1 VAGRARRWLGA
12 GLVIALPVAVG
23 ALGTI
28 WTVDAI
34 PTWYRALEKPAWNPP
49 DGLFGP
55 VWTGLYLTM
64 GVALWQVVRVW
75 RRPGAALAIV
85 LFAIQLTLNLGW
97 SWVFFGRRDIEL
109 GLIEIALLH
118 VSIVATILAFGRV
131 RRSAALLLIP
141 YLAWVSFAAV
151 LNAEILRLN
160 G

>member
-1 VAGRARRWLGA
+1 MAGRARRWLGA